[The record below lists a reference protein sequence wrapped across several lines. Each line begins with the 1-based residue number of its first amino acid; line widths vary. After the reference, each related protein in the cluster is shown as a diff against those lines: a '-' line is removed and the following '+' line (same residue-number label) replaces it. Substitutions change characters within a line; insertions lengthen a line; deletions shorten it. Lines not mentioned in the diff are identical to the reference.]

1 MEIVVQKFGG
11 TSVATEQE
19 REYAIKKVKEVY
31 DKGDLPVVVVS
42 AMGQKGS
49 PYATDTLLSLTKKEI
64 SSSRDRDLLLSCGE
78 IISSVIFSQ
87 ELRDQGYPSQ
97 ALSGP
102 QAGIKTDDEFG
113 NARIEAVKSSSLNSL
128 LEESVIPVV
137 AGFQGATSEG
147 DITTLGRG
155 GSDTTA
161 VALGVFLDVNRVEIY
176 TDVDSLMTADPR
188 LVSEAKPIHEIN
200 FTELFNLAQEG
211 AKIIHPR
218 AVQIAME
225 NHVPLYITCA
235 KGSARGT
242 KVSWR
247 TEEDSPTWDQG
258 RVISGLAHMDDIA
271 QLVIKPSEGEL
282 TMDLHCEIF
291 SALARENVSVDLIN
305 VLTSGVYLTVSDE
318 KIEDAEEAL
327 KDLPVETEN
336 IKNCSKISLVGNGM
350 RGVSGVMERIFE
362 TLRNEDVPVLQ
373 TADSNTTVS
382 CLIPKDKKKA
392 ALNGLHK
399 TFSL

>member
-1 MEIVVQKFGG
+1 MQKFGG

-19 REYAIKKVKEVY
+19 REYAIKKVSEVY
-31 DKGDLPVVVVS
+31 EKGDLPVVVVS

-49 PYATDTLLSLTKKEI
+49 PYATDTLLSLTKREI
-64 SSSRDRDLLLSCGE
+64 SSSRDKDLLLSCGE
-78 IISSVIFSQ
+78 VISSVIFSQ
-87 ELRDQGYPSQ
+87 ELRDLGYPAQ
-97 ALSGP
+97 AMTGP
-102 QAGIKTDDEFG
+102 QAGIKTDDVFG
-113 NARIEAVKSSSLNSL
+113 NARIEAVKSSALNSL
-128 LEESVIPVV
+128 LEDNVIPVV

-161 VALGVFLDVNRVEIY
+161 VALGVFLNVDRVEIY

-200 FTELFNLAQEG
+200 FTELLNLAQEG
-211 AKIIHPR
+211 SKIIHPR

-235 KGSARGT
+235 KGSSRGT
-242 KVSWR
+242 KVSWQ
-247 TEEDSPTWDQG
+247 TDDESPTWDQG
-258 RVISGLAHMDDIA
+258 RVISGLAHMDDIS
-271 QLVIKPSEGEL
+271 QIIIKPREGEL
-282 TMDLHCEIF
+282 TMDLQCQVF
-291 SALARENVSVDLIN
+291 AKLARGDVSVDLIN
-305 VLTSGVYLTVSDE
+305 VLTTGVYLTVADDKVE
-318 KIEDAEEAL
+318 QAINAL
-327 KDLPVETEN
+327 EDLPVETD
-336 IKNCSKISLVGNGM
+336 ILKDCTKISLVGHGM
-350 RGVSGVMERIFE
+350 KGVSGVMERIFE
-362 TLRNEDVPVLQ
+362 TLKDEEVPVLQ

>member
-1 MEIVVQKFGG
+1 MEVVIQKFGG
-11 TSVATEQE
+11 TSVGTEKE
-19 REYAIKKVKEVY
+19 REYAITKVTETY

-87 ELRDQGYPSQ
+87 ELRERGYPAQ

-102 QAGIKTDDEFG
+102 QAGIKTDDAFG
-113 NARIEAVKSSSLNSL
+113 NAKIEAVKSSSLNSL
-128 LEESVIPVV
+128 IEENVIPVV
-137 AGFQGATSEG
+137 AGFQGATSNWE
-147 DITTLGRG
+147 ITTLGRG

-161 VALGVFLDVNRVEIY
+161 VALGVFLNVNRVEIY

-200 FTELFNLAQEG
+200 FTELLSLALEG
-211 AKIIHPR
+211 SKIVHPR

-235 KGSARGT
+235 KGTSRGT
-242 KVSWR
+242 KVSWH
-247 TEEDSPTWDQG
+247 TDEDTPTWDKG
-258 RVISGLAHMDDIA
+258 RVISGLAHMDDIS
-271 QLVIKPSEGEL
+271 QVVVKPDDGDL
-282 TMDLHCEIF
+282 TMELQSQIF
-291 SALARENVSVDLIN
+291 DALAEEDVSVDLIN
-305 VLTSGVYLTVSDE
+305 VLRSGVYLTVSEEKVDE
-318 KIEDAEEAL
+318 ARNAL
-327 KDLPVETEN
+327 KDLPVQIEVVNDCT
-336 IKNCSKISLVGNGM
+336 KISLVGHGM
-350 RGVSGVMERIFE
+350 RGVSGVMKRIFE
-362 TLRNEDVPVLQ
+362 TLKNEQVPVLQ
-373 TADSNTTVS
+373 TADSTTTVS
-382 CLIPKDKKKA
+382 CLIPKNKKKA